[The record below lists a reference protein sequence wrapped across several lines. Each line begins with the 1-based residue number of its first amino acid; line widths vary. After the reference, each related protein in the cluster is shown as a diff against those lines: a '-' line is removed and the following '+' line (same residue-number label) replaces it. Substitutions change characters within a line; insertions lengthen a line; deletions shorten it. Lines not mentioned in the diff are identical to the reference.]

1 MTQTT
6 FHLFFIGK
14 VTSLTGS
21 YLKMSEVAE
30 IYRVSPR
37 TVRAWTKLEIEP
49 LEAYEVGG
57 QIRIPESA
65 LHVFVKPV
73 MARRISRNTPSCAK
87 PSLSTAMAT
96 QPKQARG

>member
-1 MTQTT
+1 MT
-6 FHLFFIGK
+6 GN
-14 VTSLTGS
+14 

-37 TVRAWTKLEIEP
+37 TVRAWTKLEIDP

-65 LHVFVKPV
+65 LDVFVKPV
-73 MARRISRNTPSCAK
+73 LARRVIRNPQSRAK
-87 PSLSTAMAT
+87 PSLSTAVAT
-96 QPKQARG
+96 RPKQARG